1 MLFTVEMFRLENLI
15 RKDEFYSRA
24 NILSLTI
31 ALLYEAWKFDVE
43 VFLKEVKQT
52 KTINM
57 QVVAEQILKSIK
69 SHFDNDK

>member
-1 MLFTVEMFRLENLI
+1 MFRLENLI

>member
-1 MLFTVEMFRLENLI
+1 MFRLENLI

-52 KTINM
+52 KAINM